1 MREIKTSFVSIDEGA
16 LLLHMITQD
25 LAQGFMQKMG
35 CAVVTYRF
43 YTDAAIDSGLNKI
56 ADL

>member
-1 MREIKTSFVSIDEGA
+1 MREIKTSFVSIDEGT

-25 LAQGFMQKMG
+25 LAQGFMQEMG